1 MDEARSLT
9 YSVNVEADTA
19 QAEANIRNLTSN
31 LGSLQNGGSQIRV
44 DAETSSAESGI
55 RNVTSSLGDLQTQAS
70 SVGSAF
76 RSSFLSSIDG
86 GNTFASSL
94 RSGIGG
100 ALSYVGERANTFRD
114 NIVQTTQ
121 SIGHGF
127 AHPIETIRGS
137 LGNALQSARERFIDM
152 ARSAQQ
158 ASDATEGVGDA
169 AGNAR
174 RNVTELGGAASDA
187 EGDVADMGNAAD
199 ESGGKFEK
207 LGSIL
212 KGVGVAIGAVSAA
225 AAAGAVALG
234 TQVVSAYADYEQ
246 LVGGIDTL
254 FGDASKEIQTYAA
267 DAYKTAGMSANQ
279 YMELTTSFSAS
290 LIGSLG
296 GDTAKAAKYADQAIT
311 DMADN
316 ANKMGTS
323 MESIQNAYR
332 GFSMGNYTM
341 RPK

>member
-212 KGVGVAIGAVSAA
+212 KGVGGKS
-225 AAAGAVALG
+225 
-234 TQVVSAYADYEQ
+234 S
-246 LVGGIDTL
+246 
-254 FGDASKEIQTYAA
+254 
-267 DAYKTAGMSANQ
+267 
-279 YMELTTSFSAS
+279 
-290 LIGSLG
+290 
-296 GDTAKAAKYADQAIT
+296 
-311 DMADN
+311 
-316 ANKMGTS
+316 
-323 MESIQNAYR
+323 
-332 GFSMGNYTM
+332 
-341 RPK
+341 